1 MPILSSMAATDLTS
15 TDPVPVPDGPHEWH
29 RLLGADELAGRVTT
43 VEVGRRT
50 LCVSSVDGSFGVLDN
65 RCPQPGGPLGEGSIE
80 KGWLRC
86 PWHGYDY
93 SPCNGRPPVGFDDAP
108 DAYAVEIRDGDV
120 WAAVRPEPPR
130 VRTVSDVL
138 VETMT
143 NRGVEA
149 VFGMVGRSNLGFADA
164 MRVAE
169 EAGQLR
175 YWIRHEGAAAF
186 AASAYG
192 KLTGRLAAYFGIAG
206 PGSTNLPTGQQRAAQ
221 LDVWQT
227 PLQNPDF
234 AALRRRPASPKVS
247 VAELCGARRL
257 SVRESGELDDA
268 LADALAADGPALV
281 HVRTD
286 VRLV

>member
-1 MPILSSMAATDLTS
+1 MAPTDLPS
-15 TDPVPVPDGPHEWH
+15 TDDPGPVPDGPHEWH

-65 RCPQPGGPLGEGSIE
+65 GRPHQGGPGEGTIE
-80 KGWLRC
+80 KGWWRC

-93 SPCNGRPPVGFDDAP
+93 SPCNGRPPVGFDHAP
-108 DAYAVEIRDGDV
+108 DAYAVEVRDGDAR
-120 WAAVRPEPPR
+120 AAVPPQPPR
-130 VRTVSDVL
+130 LTTVSDVL

-143 NRGVEA
+143 NWGVEA
-149 VFGMVGRSNLGFADA
+149 VFGTVGHSNLGFAAA

-175 YWIRHEGAAAF
+175 ALGIRHEGAAAF
-186 AASAYG
+186 AASAPG
-192 KLTGRLAAYFGIAG
+192 KLTGRSAAYFRIAG
-206 PGSTNLPTGQQRAAQ
+206 PGSTNLLTGQQRAAH

-234 AALRRRPASPKVS
+234 AALRRRPTSAKAS
-247 VAELCGARRL
+247 VAELCGACGL
-257 SVRESGELDDA
+257 NVRVSGELDDA
-268 LADALAADGPALV
+268 LADALAANDPALV